1 MKKILCALALL
12 SGPLSY
18 IGYLYQ
24 NQERF
29 IFEIRTLDKDHRFH
43 FTIPYE
49 ELTIQA
55 SDLKTPLS
63 AIHFKTKEPKRG
75 IVLFLHGSGT
85 NINEIPQALP
95 EKILDKGYDF
105 YTFDYRGFGKSSGK
119 VTEQD
124 LLNDSMFIYQNLV
137 QQYGEKNVVLYG
149 RSLGTSLATFIASQH
164 SPKHL
169 LLEAPFHS
177 MLDMAVLDQP
187 YLPQTAIENILA
199 FHLRTDLWI
208 PNVKT
213 KVTFAH
219 GDKDDWVPIEEANR
233 LYEKVSSRHKD
244 FTLFKDWG
252 HDHFC
257 DHPEFDDL
265 LDRVLT

>member
-1 MKKILCALALL
+1 MKKILIVLALL

-29 IFEIRTLDKDHRFH
+29 IFEIRTLARDHRFH
-43 FTIPYE
+43 FTIPFE
-49 ELTIQA
+49 ELSVQA
-55 SDLKTPLS
+55 SDLITTLS
-63 AIHFKTKEPKRG
+63 AIHFKTKEPRKG

-95 EKILDKGYDF
+95 EKILERGYDF
-105 YTFDYRGFGKSSGK
+105 YTYDYRGFGKSSGK

-124 LLNDSMFIYQNLV
+124 LLNDSVFVYQNLV
-137 QQYGEKNVVLYG
+137 EQYGEKNVILYG
-149 RSLGTSLATFIASQH
+149 RSLGTSLATYIASAH
-164 SPKHL
+164 NPKHL

-177 MLDMAVLDQP
+177 MLDMALIDQP
-187 YLPQTAIENILA
+187 YLPQAAIESILA

-208 PNVKT
+208 QNVKT

-219 GDKDDWVPIEEANR
+219 GDKDDWVPVKEANR
-233 LYEKVSSRHKD
+233 LYDKVESHQKH
-244 FTLFKDWG
+244 FALFKDWG

-265 LDRVLT
+265 LNRVLS